1 MRGDVDNDSVQLV
14 IANDGAIVGALVG
27 DVAHDDEGMEIH
39 VRLSP
44 LDDNQRVAV
53 VRLAEEFGRLDTE
66 EAWSALTSRF
76 HLPLGAEELVSKGG
90 SDATAE

>member
-1 MRGDVDNDSVQLV
+1 MDNDSVQLV
-14 IANDGAIVGALVG
+14 IANDGAIVG

-53 VRLAEEFGRLDTE
+53 VRLPEEFGRLDTE